1 MPFVTSQRDNF
12 QRCMVLFRF
21 SAQGQRLDV
30 SQFSETTDMYKK
42 KGGWG
47 GFCINIV
54 LGIKEPMGFSASSIK
69 KKHAVPFN

>member
-1 MPFVTSQRDNF
+1 MPFVTSQRDNM
-12 QRCMVLFRF
+12 QRCMVLFTF

-42 KGGWG
+42 KGR
-47 GFCINIV
+47 FCINIV

-69 KKHAVPFN
+69 KKKCSTF